1 MGLQF
6 YLRLCAAAYWV
17 LCAVLLS
24 GCVSSQGTAE
34 FESYRAATLKLS
46 ETSTLILDQHAVQER
61 ALFLKP
67 ESKQL
72 ALKFDPDL
80 ASYYTDT
87 VDPPATRAFRN
98 AFQAVIAYNDLLYG
112 LSSGQTADALTAKIG
127 TLNSSLAN
135 SIRSADFLSSSTL
148 PQRVAISAG
157 LQTAFFQV
165 RPLLRAGLGLRSRQ
179 RFREYLIAFYPAT
192 RNLLVG
198 LRQSTSN
205 MFLILNAPEL
215 NRIRASA
222 TGQPSKEDLE
232 HIVTYRRLLANWVIL
247 IDAAIDGLDAA
258 KRSIDAPASPAD
270 VVGGLT
276 TATEELNA
284 ASLAARR
291 DLAALAA
298 K

>member
-1 MGLQF
+1 MFLQ
-6 YLRLCAAAYWV
+6 
-17 LCAVLLS
+17 
-24 GCVSSQGTAE
+24 
-34 FESYRAATLKLS
+34 
-46 ETSTLILDQHAVQER
+46 
-61 ALFLKP
+61 P
-67 ESKQL
+67 EAKQL
-72 ALKFDPDL
+72 SLKFDPEL

-127 TLNSSLAN
+127 TMNASLAN
-135 SIRSADFLSSSTL
+135 SIQSADFLTSSTL

-157 LQTAFFQV
+157 LQTAFLQV

-198 LRQSTSN
+198 LRQSTGN

-222 TGQPSKEDLE
+222 TGQPSKEDLD
-232 HIVTYRRLLANWVIL
+232 HILTYRRLLANWVIL
-247 IDAAIDGLDAA
+247 IDAAIDALDAA
-258 KRSIDAPASPAD
+258 KKSIEAPANPVA
-270 VVGGLT
+270 VVEGLT
-276 TATEELNA
+276 IATDELNA

-291 DLAALAA
+291 DLAALAT